1 MGFAH
6 FLNEHVLAPLGVRVT
21 RDSAVKLG
29 DSAPQEKSI
38 MFRAGFIL
46 FVLGL
51 LICSTPAGAHA
62 RLDHASPAAGSTVS
76 SPSEV
81 TLYFTE
87 QLEPKFS
94 GAEVRN
100 ADGERVDRGSSIS
113 GKVMH
118 RLYRRCGCRL
128 RAWHDPASPGRHR
141 DGQGRAQIRHG
152 PRAPQA
158 GTGYHRGSGDRDGDD
173 ADLAQ
178 GPWQMTPTLWLL
190 TPVLAKMA

>member
-6 FLNEHVLAPLGVRVT
+6 FLNEHVLAILGVRVT

-118 RLYRRCGCRL
+118 VSIGALPPGTYNVS
-128 RAWHDPASPGRHR
+128 WHVLSVDTHKTQASFSFTVG
-141 DGQGRAQIRHG
+141 
-152 PRAPQA
+152 
-158 GTGYHRGSGDRDGDD
+158 
-173 ADLAQ
+173 
-178 GPWQMTPTLWLL
+178 
-190 TPVLAKMA
+190 K

>member
-1 MGFAH
+1 
-6 FLNEHVLAPLGVRVT
+6 
-21 RDSAVKLG
+21 
-29 DSAPQEKSI
+29 

-62 RLDHASPAAGSTVS
+62 RFDHASPAAGSNVS

-118 RLYRRCGCRL
+118 VSIGALPPGTYNVSWHVLSVDTHKTQASFSFEQIIPQKEETPSTDRAGQRRNRGL
-128 RAWHDPASPGRHR
+128 RRSHRGLRQSHR
-141 DGQGRAQIRHG
+141 DVFAV
-152 PRAPQA
+152 AA
-158 GTGYHRGSGDRDGDD
+158 HR
-173 ADLAQ
+173 
-178 GPWQMTPTLWLL
+178 
-190 TPVLAKMA
+190 